1 MTDSVSISILPQY
14 VETTDEVYKGRRL
27 HRIQQS
33 LLRYDELSQFT
44 ILSAPTGTGKSFA
57 FPLPIINHKQGDSLS
72 NLRCLI
78 VSPTNALIDDMER
91 EYKKNFP
98 ELKITK
104 LNRAELDKYN
114 VKGTPRWDKL
124 IDLITE
130 NEVIITNPDLLNF
143 AMFGGY
149 VRHKGQHEISQI
161 FARVG
166 YFVLDEYHLYD
177 EEQIANIISWIGFS
191 KTVVSGANN
200 KFIFASATA
209 DPGLVEVLKQQGF
222 EPTEI
227 VEEITEI
234 QTATNRPI
242 HGKIEVTFIKG
253 KKPQEYL
260 LENSDLVKQWIQ
272 SDERILAIFDRMVDL
287 RESRNKIESEFG
299 DFAIAEESG
308 YFTKSSIREDSSNAN
323 LIIGTNKVEVG
334 VNLDITVCL
343 MQTGKHFSNF
353 VQRFGRVAREG
364 KNGKVIVFL
373 EDKIKEIERA
383 FAGLESVSYYEFI
396 EKCRN
401 IKLLSDRKFYTEKV
415 PFYLGAYFYIIT
427 RNLKDYNTRR
437 LFTENLKLE
446 GQVKYMHGVMQS
458 VEIGIRKDLADANRK
473 MKNKGRGYQH
483 IKHWKK
489 WWELFSGTFKFFRAN
504 KKNVWIKDLF
514 FRDGKALVE
523 YSLEWV
529 LANREVISIEDI
541 DGKECYIV
549 SNFVKGNNGL
559 QYVIESM
566 PIYKIRE
573 ETMFLQQSE
582 KYSLGEAFDTR
593 LHQIAEHYRGGD
605 FFSQTASQIIF
616 ERLQKLK
623 QIFTEKRLV
632 ITEIKNFSNII

>member
-1 MTDSVSISILPQY
+1 MTDSVTISILPQY
-14 VETTDEVYKGRRL
+14 VETTDETYKGRRL
-27 HRIQQS
+27 HRIQKA
-33 LLRYDELSQFT
+33 LLHYEQLSPFT
-44 ILSAPTGTGKSFA
+44 ILTAPTGTGKSFA
-57 FPLPIINHKQGDSLS
+57 FPLPIVNYKQNDKWSD
-72 NLRCLI
+72 LRCLI
-78 VSPTNALIDDMER
+78 VSPTNALIEDMER

-104 LNRAELDKYN
+104 LNRTELDKYN

-149 VRHKGQHEISQI
+149 IRHKGQHEISQI
-161 FARVG
+161 FARIG

-177 EEQIANIISWIGFS
+177 EEQIANIISWIIFS
-191 KTVVSGANN
+191 KTVVGGAEN

-209 DPGLVEVLKQQGF
+209 EPGLVEVLKQQGF

-227 VEEITEI
+227 VETISEK
-234 QTATNRPI
+234 QTTTNRPI

-253 KKPQEYL
+253 KKPQDYL
-260 LENSDLVKQWIQ
+260 IENSNLIKQWMQ
-272 SDERILAIFDRMVDL
+272 SGEKVLAVFDRMTDL
-287 RESRNKIESEFG
+287 RQSRIEIENEFEN
-299 DFAIAEESG
+299 FAFAEESG
-308 YFTKSSIREDSSNAN
+308 YFTKSRIKEDSANAN

-334 VNLDITVCL
+334 VNLNITVCL
-343 MQTGKHFSNF
+343 MQTGKHFANF

-364 KNGKVIVFL
+364 KSGKVIVFL

-396 EKCRN
+396 EKCRD
-401 IKLLSDRKFYTEKV
+401 IKLLSDRNFYAEKV
-415 PFYLGAYFYIIT
+415 PFYLGAYFYIIS
-427 RNLKDYNTRR
+427 RNLKDYNTRE
-437 LFTENLKLE
+437 LFKANLKLE

-458 VEIGIRKDLADANRK
+458 VEIGIRKDLAEANRK
-473 MKNKGRGYQH
+473 MKGKKYTDL
-483 IKHWKK
+483 KHWKK

-504 KKNVWIKDLF
+504 KKNVWIKDLLF
-514 FRDGKALVE
+514 KDGKVLIE

-529 LANREVISIEDI
+529 LANREVISIEEI

-573 ETMFLQQSE
+573 ETLFLQQSE
-582 KYSLGEAFDTR
+582 KYSLRESFETR
-593 LHQIAEHYRGGD
+593 LLLIAEHYRSGD
-605 FFSQTASQIIF
+605 VFSQTANQIIF
-616 ERLQKLK
+616 EKVIKLK

-632 ITEIKNFSNII
+632 INEIKNFSNII